1 MEHLEDLV
9 RERQEYE
16 ERLLQWINGGPE
28 RRCPWNW
35 PLELLEP
42 IRERT
47 EKINPLV
54 RKKLDKLVEYPDKR
68 SANPNL
74 FYNGNFS
81 EQFRRKTTWFSE
93 MGFMK
98 YETTYTVAT
107 TPDRQCISVMF
118 LVPDNLKAGDTP
130 PIKWYFH
137 GGGYVSRWQM
147 LK

>member
-1 MEHLEDLV
+1 MEHLEDLISEQQNYEDELLLWI
-9 RERQEYE
+9 RDSPGRQFTWEWPR
-16 ERLLQWINGGPE
+16 RLLK
-28 RRCPWNW
+28 
-35 PLELLEP
+35 P
-42 IRERT
+42 IWEVT
-47 EKINPLV
+47 
-54 RKKLDKLVEYPDKR
+54 KKLDSLVRENLDKLFKYPDER

-74 FYNGNFS
+74 FYNGDFS

-93 MGFMK
+93 MGFME